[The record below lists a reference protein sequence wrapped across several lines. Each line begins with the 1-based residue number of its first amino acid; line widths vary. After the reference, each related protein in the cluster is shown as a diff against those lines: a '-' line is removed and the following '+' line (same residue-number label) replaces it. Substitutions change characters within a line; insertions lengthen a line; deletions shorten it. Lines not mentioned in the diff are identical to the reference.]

1 MHSQSKNFKSKNF
14 RSYTLPNQPQFKK
27 PHSSRLA
34 FNFSFLTDFTQY
46 NLKKNNKNVDKK
58 IRLKLLEKIFI
69 LSQEDKVLV
78 LGYPKAQGLESIPE
92 DQVSLRINQE
102 FKDSGRYN
110 ECEDDYWVFRLS
122 TKGRVIGK
130 ISNNIFYILAVDPK
144 FDLYKH

>member
-1 MHSQSKNFKSKNF
+1 MKSK
-14 RSYTLPNQPQFKK
+14 RK
-27 PHSSRLA
+27 SSFFFHVLGI
-34 FNFSFLTDFTQY
+34 SFFPDT
-46 NLKKNNKNVDKK
+46 
-58 IRLKLLEKIFI
+58 
-69 LSQEDKVLV
+69 LV

-92 DQVSLRINQE
+92 DQVSLRVNQE

-110 ECEDDYWVFRLS
+110 ECEDDYWIFRLS